1 MINVTFL
8 TADGEKIKTQGL
20 AGSLMEL
27 AVEHDVPGI
36 GGDCGGVCSCATC
49 HVHVAKKDLARVGE
63 ASEIEKDML
72 ELTDDVSEA
81 SRLCCQ
87 ITLSEDIDGLEVK
100 VVRE

>member
-1 MINVTFL
+1 M
-8 TADGEKIKTQGL
+8 
-20 AGSLMEL
+20 
-27 AVEHDVPGI
+27 
-36 GGDCGGVCSCATC
+36 
-49 HVHVAKKDLARVGE
+49 AKKDLARVGE

-87 ITLSEDIDGLEVK
+87 IALSEDIDGLEVK